1 MTRKRGV
8 LRAWLLAAALSST
21 ITTAAA
27 MSVPPHLLFA
37 RDDTC
42 GDASYSKC
50 PQAGLPSN
58 FCCKPGTS
66 CISLAGNT
74 TILCCPEGDDCSTI
88 AAIVCDVQLQNAT
101 SAPDA
106 VVKTT
111 ALTSKLPT
119 CGSMCC
125 PFGYTCDSD
134 NNCAKNDDQS
144 QKPAGAGDASSTSSA
159 SGTTAAS
166 TGHASTAAPT
176 AIATSSTGA
185 GASTTGG
192 GGSGSDEEGDPAKAH
207 AEGASVSAIVGGVVG
222 GVSLVALAVLGIWIY
237 LFRRRKDNERRRASD
252 QSFVSKNARGMISNP
267 IPQDGFT
274 YGRTDFISKSN
285 STRSTAAS
293 RQAQQQHEGHPALQ
307 DPAFS
312 AAAKSYR
319 DSYQS
324 NYSSASS
331 PGDHNGTQ
339 FDERSYHPSAIIS
352 SLKVESEA
360 EEKAAK
366 KGGNNLGR
374 VSEDQGNF
382 ETIDISFNDA
392 LAVPDFDVNRHSRE
406 TTTSRM
412 TQWPGANP
420 SAAPGGR
427 R

>member
-21 ITTAAA
+21 ITAAAA

-119 CGSMCC
+119 ARS
-125 PFGYTCDSD
+125 P
-134 NNCAKNDDQS
+134 
-144 QKPAGAGDASSTSSA
+144 PARDASSTSSA

-176 AIATSSTGA
+176 ASATSSTGA
-185 GASTTGG
+185 GASTTG

-293 RQAQQQHEGHPALQ
+293 RPHPGQ

-360 EEKAAK
+360 EEKAAAK
-366 KGGNNLGR
+366 KGNNNLGR

-420 SAAPGGR
+420 SSAPGGR